1 MHIAINA
8 DPLQKEAILQKGI
21 PAKVDISWM
30 QTGMEIPAADAYF
43 DFSETHSLF
52 SIIKDKPVFVNEV
65 LLTGNQLPHNCI
77 RVNAWSSFLERPLL
91 EIAAA
96 YTNSEAANILQTLE
110 WKYQWT
116 PDEPGFIA
124 ARMVAMIINE
134 AYFALEQQV
143 SSKKEID
150 TAMKLGTN
158 YPMGPFEWAEKIGLR
173 RIYHLLKTLEKE
185 DKRYKAAGLLEKEAL
200 QP

>member
-1 MHIAINA
+1 
-8 DPLQKEAILQKGI
+8 
-21 PAKVDISWM
+21 
-30 QTGMEIPAADAYF
+30 
-43 DFSETHSLF
+43 
-52 SIIKDKPVFVNEV
+52 
-65 LLTGNQLPHNCI
+65 
-77 RVNAWSSFLERPLL
+77 
-91 EIAAA
+91 
-96 YTNSEAANILQTLE
+96 
-110 WKYQWT
+110 
-116 PDEPGFIA
+116 
-124 ARMVAMIINE
+124 
-134 AYFALEQQV
+134 QQV